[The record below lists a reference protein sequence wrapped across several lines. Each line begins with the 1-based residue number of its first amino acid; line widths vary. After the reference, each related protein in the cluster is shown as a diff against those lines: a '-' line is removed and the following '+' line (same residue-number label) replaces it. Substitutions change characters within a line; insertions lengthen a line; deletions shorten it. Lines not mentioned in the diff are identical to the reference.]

1 MIVSKKKMISGYI
14 KIYTDR
20 DIYIYICRY
29 IKIYRPFV
37 WCPSLVNTV
46 KNERTAIETTKTV
59 RMD

>member
-20 DIYIYICRY
+20 KISIYRY

-46 KNERTAIETTKTV
+46 KNERTAMETTKTV